1 MRTPRKVCAVTTSRA
16 DFGSLR
22 WLMREI
28 RSDASLRLQ
37 VVVSGMHLDPS
48 HGGTVAEVEAA
59 GSASM
64 ARWLLVGD
72 EPGGH
77 QVD

>member
-1 MRTPRKVCAVTTSRA
+1 
-16 DFGSLR
+16 
-22 WLMREI
+22 MREI